1 MRTQFSLPILFAL
14 CPIGKTYTM
23 FGDQAGLATPPAPA
37 APAAA
42 ASATSTAVAP
52 IPSVEANELV
62 KNDDSTP
69 AAAEDETS
77 AAAGAGTEERAGAGE
92 EDLSVPTP
100 LVSPMRG
107 AGAGAARKIKSS
119 SAGKS
124 PADDED
130 NDEDEEEDS
139 SVKKINYDDNNK
151 NEGDSAAFPVVQ
163 EAVKSDLPAVTAGAS
178 AAEGAAAAGGEAV
191 PVAGGSGGGTANTA
205 AAAAAAVP
213 TPATGLAPALKEVG
227 SGGGG
232 ASGAVKPLKRGAQAR
247 GVVPRAA
254 EEVLLAGALKRK
266 LGIDAEVSYNMYI
279 YTCIIVYTRR

>member
-191 PVAGGSGGGTANTA
+191 PA
-205 AAAAAAVP
+205 AP